1 MRSITMYTKSFCP
14 FCVMA
19 KQVLKSK
26 GAEFQEINIGKTP
39 ERRAEMIEAA
49 GGASTVPQIWI
60 GDTHVGGCD
69 ELMALERAGRLDEML
84 AA

>member
-26 GAEFQEINIGKTP
+26 GAEFQEINIAKTP